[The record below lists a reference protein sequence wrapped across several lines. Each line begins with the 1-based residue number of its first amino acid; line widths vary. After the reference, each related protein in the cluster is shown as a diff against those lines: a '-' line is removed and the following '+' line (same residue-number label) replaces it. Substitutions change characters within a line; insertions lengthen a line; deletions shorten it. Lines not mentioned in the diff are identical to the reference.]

1 MNSLVVGGGGA
12 AVLWRLRL
20 GTAAGWRS
28 RVVARRCSS
37 SLSSPDLARLADA
50 ARISLAPHEA
60 QEFSPKIQQVVD
72 WFGQLQAVN
81 LESVEPALRAD
92 TEITTSQRE
101 DAAEVFDNREAILA
115 AVPSYNQ
122 QYIKV
127 PKVLNKE

>member
-1 MNSLVVGGGGA
+1 MSSLVVGGGGA

-20 GTAAGWRS
+20 GSGGWRS

-37 SLSSPDLARLADA
+37 SLSSADLARLADA
-50 ARISLAPHEA
+50 A
-60 QEFSPKIQQVVD
+60 QEFAPKIRQMVD

-81 LESVEPALRAD
+81 LESVEPSLRAD
-92 TEITTSQRE
+92 TVITTSRRE

-115 AVPSYNQ
+115 ALPSYNQ
-122 QYIKV
+122 PYIKV

>member
-1 MNSLVVGGGGA
+1 MSSLVVGGGGA

-20 GTAAGWRS
+20 GSGGWRS

-37 SLSSPDLARLADA
+37 SLSSADLARLADA

-60 QEFSPKIQQVVD
+60 QEFAPKIRQMVD

-81 LESVEPALRAD
+81 LESVEPSLRAD
-92 TEITTSQRE
+92 TVITTSRRE

-115 AVPSYNQ
+115 ALPSYNQ
-122 QYIKV
+122 PYIKV